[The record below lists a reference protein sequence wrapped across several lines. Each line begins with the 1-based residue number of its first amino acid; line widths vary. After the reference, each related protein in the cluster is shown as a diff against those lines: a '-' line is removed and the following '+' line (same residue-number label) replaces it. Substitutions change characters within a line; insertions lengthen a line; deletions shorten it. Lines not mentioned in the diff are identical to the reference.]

1 MADDDALWQA
11 VDQAWAL
18 YRAAHN
24 HVDESDEHRCLLVR
38 HLQQRWRAQEHDP
51 EELTCAGL
59 AFLERTRARTTECKL
74 LSNKV
79 QGMRGAK
86 NPCSKAAIRIDTA
99 NRGF

>member
-24 HVDESDEHRCLLVR
+24 HVDESDEHRCLLER
-38 HLQQRWRAQEHDP
+38 NLQQRWRAQEHDP

-59 AFLERTRARTTECKL
+59 AFLERLLREEARSTRDRMVSL
-74 LSNKV
+74 
-79 QGMRGAK
+79 
-86 NPCSKAAIRIDTA
+86 D
-99 NRGF
+99 